1 MNTQLSTASCKCCS
15 FAGATPKHFH
25 HYIQSTLNK
34 KKKNKRDIAVLHM
47 GTDDILNAEG
57 DKDLITESV
66 IGIANECVI
75 ELLTGVMC
83 FKHFP
88 VFLAFYESIHSK
100 G

>member
-1 MNTQLSTASCKCCS
+1 MLFFCWCYTE
-15 FAGATPKHFH
+15 
-25 HYIQSTLNK
+25 TLPPLYSVNAKQK
-34 KKKNKRDIAVLHM
+34 KTTRDIAVLHM

-88 VFLAFYESIHSK
+88 VFLAFYESMHSK

>member
-1 MNTQLSTASCKCCS
+1 
-15 FAGATPKHFH
+15 
-25 HYIQSTLNK
+25 
-34 KKKNKRDIAVLHM
+34 M
-47 GTDDILNAEG
+47 GTDDTLNAEG

-75 ELLTGVMC
+75 ELLTRVMC